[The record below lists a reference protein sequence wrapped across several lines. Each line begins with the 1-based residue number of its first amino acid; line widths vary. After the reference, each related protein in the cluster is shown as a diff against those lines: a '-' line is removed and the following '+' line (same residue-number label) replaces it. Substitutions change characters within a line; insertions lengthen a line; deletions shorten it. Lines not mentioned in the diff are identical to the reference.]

1 MNPPV
6 IETWQLIAF
15 SGFIVLASIVS
26 VYLKLKLE
34 KDLWVGAVRTFCQL
48 FMMGFILKF
57 IFENSNVFFVIGLFV
72 WMVFWASR
80 IINKRVI
87 NKPFDMQMSIFLT
100 MVTTYIL
107 ISAITTGGLLQLG
120 HWYEPRYFIPLAGM
134 VIGNSMN
141 AIALSLDRL
150 FVELRDKREEV
161 EQMLIF
167 GADSQLAM
175 RPALQAAVRTGMTPS
190 INSMMSVGLVFI
202 PGMMTGQILGGQA
215 PVDAARY
222 QIMIMLMIASSVAIG
237 CGLVTT
243 LVARKCFSSTHQL
256 KI

>member
-1 MNPPV
+1 VNPPV

-34 KDLWVGAVRTFCQL
+34 KDLWLGAVRTFCQL
-48 FMMGFILKF
+48 FMMGFVLKF
-57 IFENSNVFFVIGLFV
+57 IFENSNVFLVIGLFV

-80 IINKRVI
+80 IINKRVT

-202 PGMMTGQILGGQA
+202 PGMMTGQILGGQE

>member
-57 IFENSNVFFVIGLFV
+57 IFENSNVFLVIGLFV

>member
-48 FMMGFILKF
+48 FMMGFILNF
-57 IFENSNVFFVIGLFV
+57 IFENSNVFLVIGLFV